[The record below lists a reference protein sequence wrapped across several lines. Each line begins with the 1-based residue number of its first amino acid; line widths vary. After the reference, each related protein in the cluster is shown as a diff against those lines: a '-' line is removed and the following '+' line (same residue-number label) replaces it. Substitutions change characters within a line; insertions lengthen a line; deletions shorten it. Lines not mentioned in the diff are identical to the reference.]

1 MRSLRLGMHVGT
13 AALLVGVSSACSVL
27 GGDDTDPPS
36 GVADDLAAALSG
48 HSLADVPLVDDADRA
63 AFADLVAPLEEVP
76 VAVEV
81 TSVDEVE
88 GTGDEP
94 GSATATLAWRWQ
106 LTDAAPWEYDT
117 TVALVPAGTGW
128 QVDWAPDALAP
139 DLADGDTLGLRTVP
153 PVRGD
158 ITGADGAVLVTERP
172 VLRYGLDKTKV
183 EGPQVARSARRIA
196 RVLDVDVASYVER
209 AEAMGAEAFVEA
221 LVLREDDAL
230 DVLPGF
236 AKIRG
241 ALAVRD
247 TMPLAPTR
255 EFAAALLGR
264 VGPATAEVV
273 EASEGR
279 IVAGDEVGLSGL
291 QARYDE
297 QLRGV
302 PGAVRRRPRRRR
314 PAAHP
319 RRGPGHRRGRPRDHP
334 RPGAAAEGRGRAGHP
349 RRGCAGGGPRG
360 DPAVRRRGPGER
372 QRCRGGGRRP
382 RHDGAVRPRLD
393 VQGRHVARA
402 AAQRDGGGR
411 RRVVP
416 RHDGRRRPVV
426 QELRRLPGLRARRH
440 HPRPRPSP
448 SPATPPS
455 SATPTASAD
464 GDLAAAAQALG
475 LGTDHDL
482 GFPVYF
488 GQVPPPETETGAAA
502 DMIGQG
508 TVLASP
514 FAMATVA
521 ASVRGRPGR
530 AAGAAA
536 GPPGRAGAR
545 PTVPLTG
552 PESGT
557 LRGLMRAVVT
567 TGSGRFLQDVPGEV
581 GAKTGTAE
589 YGEPDASG
597 ALPTHAWMIATRG
610 DLAVAVFVETG
621 VSGSQTAG
629 PVLEAFLR

>member
-1 MRSLRLGMHVGT
+1 MRPLRLGMHVGT

-81 TSVDEVE
+81 TSVEEVE

-139 DLADGDTLGLRTVP
+139 DLADGDSLGLRTVP

-183 EGPQVARSARRIA
+183 QGPQVARSARRIA

-264 VGPATAEVV
+264 VGPATLEVV

-297 QLRGV
+297 QLRGC
-302 PGAVRRRPRRRR
+302 ARRP
-314 PAAHP
+314 
-319 RRGPGHRRGRPRDHP
+319 
-334 RPGAAAEGRGRAGHP
+334 
-349 RRGCAGGGPRG
+349 
-360 DPAVRRRGPGER
+360 
-372 QRCRGGGRRP
+372 
-382 RHDGAVRPRLD
+382 
-393 VQGRHVARA
+393 
-402 AAQRDGGGR
+402 
-411 RRVVP
+411 
-416 RHDGRRRPVV
+416 
-426 QELRRLPGLRARRH
+426 
-440 HPRPRPSP
+440 S
-448 SPATPPS
+448 SPATPTTSCAPS
-455 SATPTASAD
+455 RRSR
-464 GDLAAAAQALG
+464 
-475 LGTDHDL
+475 
-482 GFPVYF
+482 
-488 GQVPPPETETGAAA
+488 PP
-502 DMIGQG
+502 
-508 TVLASP
+508 
-514 FAMATVA
+514 
-521 ASVRGRPGR
+521 
-530 AAGAAA
+530 
-536 GPPGRAGAR
+536 
-545 PTVPLTG
+545 TG
-552 PESGT
+552 P
-557 LRGLMRAVVT
+557 
-567 TGSGRFLQDVPGEV
+567 
-581 GAKTGTAE
+581 
-589 YGEPDASG
+589 
-597 ALPTHAWMIATRG
+597 TR
-610 DLAVAVFVETG
+610 
-621 VSGSQTAG
+621 
-629 PVLEAFLR
+629 

>member
-1 MRSLRLGMHVGT
+1 MRPLRLGMHVGT

-36 GVADDLAAALSG
+36 GVADDLAAALSA

-88 GTGDEP
+88 GAGDEP

-128 QVDWAPDALAP
+128 QVDWAPEALAP

-183 EGPQVARSARRIA
+183 QGPQVARSARRIA

-209 AEAMGAEAFVEA
+209 AEVMGAEAFVEA

-247 TMPLAPTR
+247 TMPLASTR

-264 VGPATAEVV
+264 VGPATAR
-273 EASEGR
+273 GR
-279 IVAGDEVGLSGL
+279 RGLGGSHRRRRRGRPLRPAGPLRRAAAGR
-291 QARYDE
+291 ARC
-297 QLRGV
+297 
-302 PGAVRRRPRRRR
+302 VRRRPRRRR

-319 RRGPGHRRGRPRDHP
+319 RGGPGHRRGRPRDHP

-360 DPAVRRRGPGER
+360 DPALRRRGPGER

-393 VQGRHVARA
+393 VQGGHVARA

-440 HPRPRPSP
+440 HPDPGRRPVLQHRPHRQRRPPRRRRPGCGRPGSRARHRPRPRLP
-448 SPATPPS
+448 GLLRPGPA
-455 SATPTASAD
+455 AGDRD
-464 GDLAAAAQALG
+464 GRRRR
-475 LGTDHDL
+475 HDRPGHRARQPL
-482 GFPVYF
+482 RDGHGRRV
-488 GQVPPPETETGAAA
+488 GA
-502 DMIGQG
+502 
-508 TVLASP
+508 
-514 FAMATVA
+514 
-521 ASVRGRPGR
+521 GRPGR

-536 GPPGRAGAR
+536 GPPGRAGGAR
-545 PTVPLTG
+545 RSRSPVP
-552 PESGT
+552 S
-557 LRGLMRAVVT
+557 RAP
-567 TGSGRFLQDVPGEV
+567 S
-581 GAKTGTAE
+581 
-589 YGEPDASG
+589 
-597 ALPTHAWMIATRG
+597 
-610 DLAVAVFVETG
+610 
-621 VSGSQTAG
+621 AG
-629 PVLEAFLR
+629 